1 MGRLGLLLFKELIM
15 KPTPELRFIERHK
28 ELFIDPDTNISHG
41 VKLRVL
47 QQWWEPT
54 QWNAEGEW
62 RDVPLEAE

>member
-1 MGRLGLLLFKELIM
+1 M

-47 QQWWEPT
+47 QQWWAPFRKFHDGFGYTEL
-54 QWNAEGEW
+54 ELKGGEW

>member
-1 MGRLGLLLFKELIM
+1 M
-15 KPTPELRFIERHK
+15 KPTPKLRFIERHK